1 MTRTKLFATAAV
13 MSALM
18 ATPVLA
24 QSMQGQ
30 GAPEMSQNTSQRTKQ
45 QMKNPSVRQNA
56 RMSARADEMTTRD
69 NWSWDRDDRRSD
81 SGFFPLDAAVG
92 ITSGAVATAG
102 AIATAPFGSQDFG
115 GQDYAYN
122 DGYRANDGYVR
133 GPGYRDSFA
142 SVNNYPR
149 IGAFASQPYT
159 NPYENNRVAQTNN
172 GFLGQRNNFV
182 CVPGTV
188 FTNENGIRVLCQ

>member
-1 MTRTKLFATAAV
+1 MTKTKLFATAAV

-30 GAPEMSQNTSQRTKQ
+30 GQKEMSQNTSQRTKQ

-56 RMSARADEMTTRD
+56 RMSARSDEMTTRD
-69 NWSWDRDDRRSD
+69 NWGWDSRDYRRSD

-102 AIATAPFGSQDFG
+102 AIATAPFGG
-115 GQDYAYN
+115 ADYATN
-122 DGYRANDGYVR
+122 DGYRTNDGYVR

-142 SVNNYPR
+142 SVNDYPR
-149 IGAFASQPYT
+149 VGAFGGQPYT
-159 NPYENNRVAQTNN
+159 NPYENRAGVNDGWYGQSYA
-172 GFLGQRNNFV
+172 QRNSFV
-182 CVPGTV
+182 CTPGTV
-188 FTNENGIRVLCQ
+188 FTNEFGKRVLCQ